1 MKYLFTLIFFFAL
14 ALGSTFAQN
23 GFQRFN
29 TPEIVSNLSVYPNPS
44 TTGDFSVKF
53 EVETQKIIYI
63 KVYNLIG
70 REVYKEEISAPAG
83 AYKASFDLHNFPKG
97 VYMLEVAN
105 GNQRLTRRLS
115 FI

>member
-1 MKYLFTLIFFFAL
+1 MKYLVTLIFIIAL

-23 GFQRFN
+23 GFHRFN
-29 TPEIVSNLSVYPNPS
+29 APAIVSNLSVYPNPS

-53 EVETQKIIYI
+53 DVEAQKVIQI

-70 REVYKEEISAPAG
+70 REVYRKQISAPAG
-83 AYKASFDLHNFPKG
+83 EYKATFDIHNFPKG
-97 VYMLEVAN
+97 VYMLEISN